1 MPMSSMAFGIRYVVL
16 ILSTTIYCN
25 IVLYLFF
32 SDSTN
37 RLCCNISPI
46 FRCIGSTWKWSK
58 WPCEEGSAWKRLLS
72 PPLVSFYSWTCTH
85 PWWKSSRS
93 PLCSIWSCRSRTTS
107 PPSKLLLYEQ
117 VSSVKLHLKAHPY
130 FKKLLHWFL
139 WGGLRW
145 PLPGERLDL
154 ITGQSGHWPG
164 HLKYK
169 VIYFRSSCCKG
180 RSSSSSL
187 PGIVR
192 DDINLV
198 NTVPVVC
205 FAGSGD
211 T

>member
-1 MPMSSMAFGIRYVVL
+1 MRKALLGKDCCHHP
-16 ILSTTIYCN
+16 LSAS
-25 IVLYLFF
+25 IV
-32 SDSTN
+32 
-37 RLCCNISPI
+37 
-46 FRCIGSTWKWSK
+46 GQ
-58 WPCEEGSAWKRLLS
+58 
-72 PPLVSFYSWTCTH
+72 WTCTH

-198 NTVPVVC
+198 NTIPVVC
-205 FAGSGD
+205 FAGSGETNLPVLGYRD
-211 T
+211 FSPTILKESPVFCPEVKKKNKDSSLRRAVIHHSWQLYLCSTIAH